1 MNKTIATR
9 KADNATL
16 KADNAILNDT
26 MTSLR
31 SELAARTNQMQALQ
45 AQVDNLVNGQVRDC
59 LFLPPAAIVLCISLC
74 VMAIPHFHYS
84 LFISSHYQTL
94 TQLRTVPVKEYSVA
108 DVKRVCAFLHINHDT
123 DLIDELKVDGK
134 TLDGEAQ
141 CHRYWHPC

>member
-1 MNKTIATR
+1 
-9 KADNATL
+9 
-16 KADNAILNDT
+16 
-26 MTSLR
+26 
-31 SELAARTNQMQALQ
+31 MQALQ

-94 TQLRTVPVKEYSVA
+94 TQLRTVPVKDYSVA